1 MSRSIG
7 IVGAGIVGLATGW
20 FLQELGAEV
29 TVLDRADV
37 GRGASYANAG
47 WVSPALVTPLPEPS
61 VLRYGFKSLLRRD
74 APFRIPLRSALQAA
88 PFLARFASNCL
99 ATRWERGLI
108 AFQPLC
114 ELALPAYAALTA
126 GGVVSTPVEAPLLAA
141 FERKSGFEALR
152 HELQL
157 VEAHGM
163 YVSVTELG
171 AAGLSRDVPL
181 LSSRARYGLRIERQH
196 YIDPAAFVSSLAD
209 SFVARGGRLIPASR
223 VEDVEASDTYVRVR
237 GVREDWDFGQ
247 VVLAHGAWLP
257 RIGSK
262 FGIRLPIVAGRGY
275 SCRVPSS
282 MPLGHPLYLPEQRV
296 ACTPVTGGIRLAGT
310 MEIAEADAPPTGV
323 ASTLSSTPPPSSYV
337 TAYSTSA
344 RQITGSGPD
353 RSLPMGF
360 RSSGSRPTSECSPP
374 AVTVCGG

>member
-1 MSRSIG
+1 M
-7 IVGAGIVGLATGW
+7 
-20 FLQELGAEV
+20 
-29 TVLDRADV
+29 
-37 GRGASYANAG
+37 
-47 WVSPALVTPLPEPS
+47 
-61 VLRYGFKSLLRRD
+61 
-74 APFRIPLRSALQAA
+74 
-88 PFLARFASNCL
+88 
-99 ATRWERGLI
+99 
-108 AFQPLC
+108 
-114 ELALPAYAALTA
+114 
-126 GGVVSTPVEAPLLAA
+126 STPVEAPLLAA

-262 FGIRLPIVAGRGY
+262 FGIRLPIVAGRG
-275 SCRVPSS
+275 SLLECHPPCLSATRCICPSNGS
-282 MPLGHPLYLPEQRV
+282 P
-296 ACTPVTGGIRLAGT
+296 
-310 MEIAEADAPPTGV
+310 
-323 ASTLSSTPPPSSYV
+323 
-337 TAYSTSA
+337 A
-344 RQITGSGPD
+344 R
-353 RSLPMGF
+353 R
-360 RSSGSRPTSECSPP
+360 
-374 AVTVCGG
+374 